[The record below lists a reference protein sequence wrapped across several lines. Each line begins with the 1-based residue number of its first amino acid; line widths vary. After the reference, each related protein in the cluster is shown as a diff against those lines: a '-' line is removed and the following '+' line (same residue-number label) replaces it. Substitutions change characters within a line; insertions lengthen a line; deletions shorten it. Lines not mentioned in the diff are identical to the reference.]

1 VGHWRLAGRAAVAIP
16 IVVVALTVAAC
27 SSTPSHS
34 ASSTS
39 TTRAERDTTTTTSGS
54 TTTSTTRGATTTTAT
69 LVPQTATSTEFYAP
83 SGNLECEIDNQ
94 FGQGS
99 LTQAMCLTET
109 PPQSA
114 TLGAESS
121 LKTCTGQICLSNAGL
136 NTPQLP
142 YGTSITLGPFT
153 CLSMTTGMKCTLG
166 NGNGFVLSRSGVTA
180 LGGVTVTT
188 TSG

>member
-1 VGHWRLAGRAAVAIP
+1 MWNGRRKERTALAVATA
-16 IVVVALTVAAC
+16 VVALTVAAC
-27 SSTPSHS
+27 SSAPSTS

-39 TTRAERDTTTTTSGS
+39 TTSGARS
-54 TTTSTTRGATTTTAT
+54 TTTSTSGTTTTSTSSATTTTAT
-69 LVPQTATSTEFYAP
+69 LVPQTSTSTEFYAP

-94 FGQGS
+94 FGQNS

-109 PPQSA
+109 PARSA
-114 TLGAESS
+114 TLGADSS
-121 LKTCTGQICLSNAGL
+121 LKQCTGQLCLSNAALG
-136 NTPQLP
+136 TPQLP

-166 NGNGFVLSRSGVTA
+166 NGNGFVLARSGVTP
-180 LGGVTVTT
+180 LGGVTVTQT